1 MTELEKIR
9 RAKLY
14 IDKLANGIN
23 PMIISSFTNVG
34 YLMGDLTNYDED
46 FGL

>member
-1 MTELEKIR
+1 MARIR
-9 RAKLY
+9 KKLS
-14 IDKLANGIN
+14 ANGIN